1 MTWTK
6 LSDDFSDHCWELSDA
21 AYRLHVDGLIWSNRK
36 LLDCVLDKDPDEM
49 RRWTK
54 RPEAAA
60 ELVKLGFWTDEGAQC
75 RIRHHALYQRTREE
89 VIAQQERSKKNGQKG
104 GRPPGPPRE
113 KPPRKRG
120 NETQS
125 LTQMETQVETQVGYG
140 DNENGAQETQ
150 SLTQLPTQMD
160 GTGQDSSL
168 NVSTYSRKGKDQ
180 KKPGEEHVSLEKKQ
194 GKVTDFDRAEREA
207 AIQRKINRMYDQ

>member
-1 MTWTK
+1 VTWTK
-6 LSDDFSDHCWELSDA
+6 ISDDFSDDCWELSDA
-21 AYRLHVDGLIWSNRK
+21 AYRLHVDGLNWSNRK
-36 LLDCVLDKDPDEM
+36 LLDCRLGKDPDEM

-60 ELVKLGFWTDEGAQC
+60 ELLALGWWTDEGDHY

-89 VIAQQERSKKNGQKG
+89 VIAQQERNQKNGKKG

-125 LTQMETQVETQVGYG
+125 LSQVETQVGYG
-140 DNENGAQETQ
+140 DNEKGAQETQ
-150 SLTQLPTQMD
+150 SLTQSLTQLPTQRD
-160 GTGQDSSL
+160 GTGQDRSL
-168 NVSTYSRKGKDQ
+168 NLSSYSRKGKDQ
-180 KKPGEEHVSLEKKQ
+180 KKPVEEKGLAEKKPA
-194 GKVTDFDRAEREA
+194 TDFDPAEREA
-207 AIQRKINRMYDQ
+207 AIRLITDRMYDS